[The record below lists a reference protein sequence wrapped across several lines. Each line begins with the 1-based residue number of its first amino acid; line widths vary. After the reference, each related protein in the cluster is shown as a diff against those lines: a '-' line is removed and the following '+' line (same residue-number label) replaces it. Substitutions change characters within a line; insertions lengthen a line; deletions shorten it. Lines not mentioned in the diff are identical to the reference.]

1 MTEQSTRN
9 EPLLKSGTLSPNPWD
24 LTLSGQNGWSYT
36 GGTRTEDRAP
46 QGCDPS
52 AASSAGMATGDFDA
66 EAAPKHTDF
75 DPSEA
80 NLLRAKIGL
89 DKGVHFNFC
98 ETGFG
103 MAVVPADRLVDLRE
117 IGYLLGVS
125 YMRLASESEM
135 AELFPDCKL
144 GAMPPFGEVF
154 NMPVLVD
161 TSIAENKFIVL
172 NIGTHRDAVR
182 MRFEDYRRLM
192 NPLIGSITADN
203 ATCRRAN

>member
-89 DKGVHFNFC
+89 DKGVHFSRDP
-98 ETGFG
+98 TGLCY
-103 MAVVPADRLVDLRE
+103 A
-117 IGYLLGVS
+117 YS
-125 YMRLASESEM
+125 
-135 AELFPDCKL
+135 
-144 GAMPPFGEVF
+144 
-154 NMPVLVD
+154 
-161 TSIAENKFIVL
+161 
-172 NIGTHRDAVR
+172 
-182 MRFEDYRRLM
+182 
-192 NPLIGSITADN
+192 
-203 ATCRRAN
+203 